1 MSGRI
6 SVYGFPFVGK
16 LVFFPVLIAVSSFLF
31 VPVQPLHRDKEAF
44 NDDWNEFNDLRYS
57 ANKFRPSTPHPTRL
71 LGRISVRFPLFYRDM
86 EALKDDWNDF
96 NDLGHSANK
105 FGASH
110 PLVRS
115 NIRSVSCSSLFY
127 RDMDAFND
135 DWNDFNDLDHSAT
148 RTLPMPTRGPASFSF
163 KDVKLGKKLPLDVV
177 PPLSGV
183 TAHPSTLPAAPFS
196 GTITSHKGANGTF
209 ASQSH
214 SHLAAGLSGFATRVL
229 LIRMYRPVC
238 NGEVGPQVVVAVD
251 ERNAGGG
258 CVVDLAATSGKDLSY
273 IHGLPRHGL
282 ESAENPRTTRRNP
295 HAISW
300 FPGPPC
306 DSEFPSPLHREHS
319 RIVTLQ
325 VFTRRRSTSPKFA
338 PQGKHPTAAR
348 SGSTTPSR
356 SWRGARHRP
365 RTRASCPCCPSFLL
379 AGCAHRRPVVVH
391 HATESYS
398 RTCHLPECSNFR
410 SLQVEPF
417 KAPWFLETL
426 TVSVSRLDG
435 CCSSDRGPPHAASPL
450 SPLFIIGAF
459 SMSSCVPSYTP
470 SPQVASQTSALFIV
484 GDIERG
490 VMLIGIYIFPEGLVI
505 PYILSAS
512 SLPSYAPPPCAAG
525 PPLWW
530 FVVGDLPPGGCTF
543 ACTPFPRPLVYRPM
557 HSIREPLPQCCR
569 CSSPVTSSAGYDVPR
584 WPYYDFPRVPCQ
596 LPRSA
601 LVWRRRCR
609 SCAWIDPQQKMSFAS
624 RLLHMVHHPASVR
637 RSAGVV
643 VVDVAARTTY
653 KFASTHWQVFQATP
667 ACVNRAPFLRLVV
680 QRPPRG

>member
-71 LGRISVRFPLFYRDM
+71 LGRISVRFPLIPLRVFVPVQLFYRDM

-258 CVVDLAATSGKDLSY
+258 CVVDLAATSGCGTHSNLFSK
-273 IHGLPRHGL
+273 
-282 ESAENPRTTRRNP
+282 RTP
-295 HAISW
+295 HT
-300 FPGPPC
+300 PELCDPPPC
-306 DSEFPSPLHREHS
+306 L
-319 RIVTLQ
+319 VLL
-325 VFTRRRSTSPKFA
+325 V
-338 PQGKHPTAAR
+338 PT
-348 SGSTTPSR
+348 GS
-356 SWRGARHRP
+356 
-365 RTRASCPCCPSFLL
+365 L
-379 AGCAHRRPVVVH
+379 
-391 HATESYS
+391 
-398 RTCHLPECSNFR
+398 
-410 SLQVEPF
+410 
-417 KAPWFLETL
+417 
-426 TVSVSRLDG
+426 
-435 CCSSDRGPPHAASPL
+435 
-450 SPLFIIGAF
+450 
-459 SMSSCVPSYTP
+459 VPNT
-470 SPQVASQTSALFIV
+470 
-484 GDIERG
+484 
-490 VMLIGIYIFPEGLVI
+490 
-505 PYILSAS
+505 LSAS
-512 SLPSYAPPPCAAG
+512 SGASSMSPSHAPLGRAVDQPSAISKLA
-525 PPLWW
+525 
-530 FVVGDLPPGGCTF
+530 LPP
-543 ACTPFPRPLVYRPM
+543 AQ
-557 HSIREPLPQCCR
+557 EQ
-569 CSSPVTSSAGYDVPR
+569 
-584 WPYYDFPRVPCQ
+584 
-596 LPRSA
+596 PRSA
-601 LVWRRRCR
+601 LSSQFKVPQPLSMPKFVLPTSTGFAGTTSLGYQSATLVSSKQLTSLSDFRLRADHSMLETTSSRTLLQDATVEYGLCLKADPRRRR
-609 SCAWIDPQQKMSFAS
+609 SRREREAS
-624 RLLHMVHHPASVR
+624 
-637 RSAGVV
+637 
-643 VVDVAARTTY
+643 
-653 KFASTHWQVFQATP
+653 
-667 ACVNRAPFLRLVV
+667 
-680 QRPPRG
+680 